1 MRKIIAAAFV
11 SLDGVMQ
18 APGGPEEDPSGSF
31 SHGGWTFPYFDQQGG
46 QAMVE
51 LFSTP
56 FELLLG
62 RKTYEIFNA
71 YWPYHGDNPIGAA
84 FNATTKHV
92 TTRSGDR
99 DFDWAN
105 TNVLRGDA
113 ARTVAEL
120 KKTDGPTL
128 LTQGSGDLLQ
138 TLQHA
143 GLVDEWRVMTFPVL
157 LGGGKR
163 LFETGVAAGGL
174 KLETHS
180 VTPSGVITATYTPAG
195 AIPPGSHVDGP
206 PSEAELKRRA
216 DWAKEG

>member
-1 MRKIIAAAFV
+1 MRKLIAAAFV

-18 APGGPEEDPSGSF
+18 APGGPEEDPSGGF
-31 SHGGWTFPYFDQQGG
+31 SHGGWTFPYFDEEGG

-56 FELLLG
+56 FDLLLG

-92 TTRSGDR
+92 ATRSNAR
-99 DFDWAN
+99 TFDWHN
-105 TNVLRGDA
+105 TDVLLGDA
-113 ARTVAEL
+113 ATKVAAL
-120 KKTDGPTL
+120 KETPGPTL

-138 TLQHA
+138 TLQKA
-143 GLVDEWRVMTFPVL
+143 GLVDEWRMMTFPVL

-163 LFETGVAAGGL
+163 LFEEGVTAGGL
-174 KLETHS
+174 KLEKTS
-180 VTPSGVITATYTPAG
+180 VTPSGVITATYSPAG
-195 AIPPGSHVDGP
+195 AIPAGSHVDGP
-206 PSEAELKRRA
+206 PSEAELKRRSE
-216 DWAKEG
+216 WAKEG